1 MGLQRLSEHQSEDG
15 NDQTGVKEEMQVSQP
30 AAKEELQ
37 EKIQTDQEKT
47 DQGEKSFSTGQVFR
61 KIV

>member
-37 EKIQTDQEKT
+37 EKIQTDQ
-47 DQGEKSFSTGQVFR
+47 GEKSFSTGQVFR